1 MTDVI
6 IDGKAEAARLAEE
19 ALQLADTTIV
29 SGKVVDANSM
39 RRIIDNLANAII
51 YLVR

>member
-1 MTDVI
+1 MTDVV
-6 IDGKAEAARLAEE
+6 IDGRAEAARLADE
-19 ALQLADTTIV
+19 ALRLADATIV
-29 SGKVVDANSM
+29 NGKVVNANSM